1 MQDRNPIRWAIV
13 IALVVGSSFVA
24 WDAYLF
30 FTRTSAMAPVGL
42 GRLTFSLL
50 LQALSV
56 FGFSSFAFPATSRIR
71 KLQSS
76 FFRGGAFFPA
86 VFGLVLGAA
95 LAAGA
100 LHYSNC
106 ERWGMNGGSFCTP
119 YP

>member
-1 MQDRNPIRWAIV
+1 MQDRNPIRCAIT
-13 IALVVGSSFVA
+13 IALVVGSAFAA

-30 FTRTSAMAPVGL
+30 FTRTYAMAPVGL
-42 GRLTFSLL
+42 GRLAFSLL

-56 FGFSSFAFPATSRIR
+56 FGFSSFAFPATARIR

-86 VFGLVLGAA
+86 IFGLVLGAG
-95 LAAGA
+95 LAVGA
-100 LHYSNC
+100 FHYSNC
-106 ERWGMNGGSFCTP
+106 ERWGLNGGSFCSP